1 MSVERENRSTW
12 LRRRRVLRLLA
23 DAPHGRADLKII
35 ARFSIEIFGLV
46 TVSLSTVFDGI
57 RGFSDQDLRWF
68 SFCFHRQSCQ
78 RIGRSQR

>member
-46 TVSLSTVFDGI
+46 TAGLVEVRSESTTEYGQTIETVCVKI
-57 RGFSDQDLRWF
+57 TYA
-68 SFCFHRQSCQ
+68 
-78 RIGRSQR
+78 GRRALAG